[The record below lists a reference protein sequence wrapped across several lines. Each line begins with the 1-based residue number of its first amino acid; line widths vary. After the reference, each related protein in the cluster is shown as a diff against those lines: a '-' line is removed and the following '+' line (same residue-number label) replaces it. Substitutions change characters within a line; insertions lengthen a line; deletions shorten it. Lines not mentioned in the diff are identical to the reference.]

1 MESFLF
7 GNNLD
12 CVPIIGFLF
21 VNLFTRTRQKS
32 PDEKAF
38 ALAPSPFY
46 LFLHFPLLIK
56 SQWEL
61 NLIAGSILGA
71 IACVYREHI
80 YVTFLLLLF
89 IHFKLCFPFH
99 FCPTCFWFFFWQ
111 FTDVSHNFPWGWHS
125 FFLFLRWNKQI
136 STALL
141 YSIWPY
147 KFCLRNDEKRENWRV
162 APYPLGTHFTS
173 AAFSICVFSSAVDG
187 AFLVLFF

>member
-1 MESFLF
+1 MRWEKKWINVSLLLMDFTKFAKLWRKGERTKKWRKKKCDRNWHGKVWDAVESFLF

-71 IACVYREHI
+71 IACVYRVHI

-125 FFLFLRWNKQI
+125 FFF
-136 STALL
+136 
-141 YSIWPY
+141 
-147 KFCLRNDEKRENWRV
+147 
-162 APYPLGTHFTS
+162 
-173 AAFSICVFSSAVDG
+173 VFAVK
-187 AFLVLFF
+187 